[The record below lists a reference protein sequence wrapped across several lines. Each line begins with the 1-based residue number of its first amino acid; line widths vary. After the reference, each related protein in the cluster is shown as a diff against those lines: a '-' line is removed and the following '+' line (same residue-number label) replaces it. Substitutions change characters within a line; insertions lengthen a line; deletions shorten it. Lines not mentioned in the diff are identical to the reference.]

1 MNCLKMP
8 LSAVD
13 VKLELTPPQAGVGSS
28 QPETAVDAKVE
39 LSTSV
44 KKTLEDV
51 AAGKN
56 VVDVVNVGCLERFAK
71 LFCFLTVKNVVENA
85 VDLSGSVLETVEAAV
100 EATVKDLDLSGSVL
114 SNAVSVLD
122 SQVAALESEVL
133 SETELSDLSGDLLP
147 VLENVASV
155 DLSGSV
161 LQNVVTAVETQ
172 KTVATVA
179 TAAKVSAVPAVVH
192 EEAVYFVNKM
202 ISSSQNVPQKRRR

>member
-1 MNCLKMP
+1 MT

-13 VKLELTPPQAGVGSS
+13 KKLELTPPQAVVGSS

-44 KKTLEDV
+44 KETLEAV

-71 LFCFLTVKNVVENA
+71 LFCFLTVKNVVNA
-85 VDLSGSVLETVEAAV
+85 VDLSGSVLEAVGGAV

-114 SNAVSVLD
+114 SNVASVLE

-133 SETELSDLSGDLLP
+133 SDLSGSLLT
-147 VLENVASV
+147 VVENVASV

-172 KTVATVA
+172 KTVVTAVTDATV
-179 TAAKVSAVPAVVH
+179 AKVSAVPAAVH

-202 ISSSQNVPQKRRR
+202 ISSSQNVPQKKRR

>member
-1 MNCLKMP
+1 MNCLKMK

-13 VKLELTPPQAGVGSS
+13 ENLEVTQPQEAVASLQS
-28 QPETAVDAKVE
+28 DTVVDAKVE

-44 KKTLEDV
+44 KETLEAV
-51 AAGKN
+51 AAGEN
-56 VVDVVNVGCLERFAK
+56 VVDVVNVGCFERFAK
-71 LFCFLTVKNVVENA
+71 LFCFLTVKNVVNA
-85 VDLSGSVLETVEAAV
+85 VDLSGSVLEVVEAAV

-114 SNAVSVLD
+114 SNVVSVLE

-133 SETELSDLSGDLLP
+133 SETEVPDLSGGLLT
-147 VLENVASV
+147 VLEKVASV

-172 KTVATVA
+172 KTVAATV
-179 TAAKVSAVPAVVH
+179 AKVSAVPAVVH

-202 ISSSQNVPQKRRR
+202 ISSSQNAPQKRRR

>member
-1 MNCLKMP
+1 MNCLKMK

-13 VKLELTPPQAGVGSS
+13 KKQSPEVVGSS
-28 QPETAVDAKVE
+28 QPETAVVE

-44 KKTLEDV
+44 EKTLEAV

-71 LFCFLTVKNVVENA
+71 LFCFLTLKNVVNA
-85 VDLSGSVLETVEAAV
+85 VDLSGSVLDTVGAAV

-114 SNAVSVLD
+114 NNVVSVLE

-133 SETELSDLSGDLLP
+133 SETELADLSGDLLP
-147 VLENVASV
+147 VLENVGSV

-161 LQNVVTAVETQ
+161 LQNIVTAVQTQ
-172 KTVATVA
+172 KTVAATVP
-179 TAAKVSAVPAVVH
+179 KVSAVPAIVH

>member
-1 MNCLKMP
+1 MT

-13 VKLELTPPQAGVGSS
+13 KKLELTQPQAVVGSS

-39 LSTSV
+39 LNTSV
-44 KKTLEDV
+44 KETLEAV

-71 LFCFLTVKNVVENA
+71 LFCFLTVKNVVNA
-85 VDLSGSVLETVEAAV
+85 VDLSGSVLEAVGAAV

-114 SNAVSVLD
+114 SNAASVLE

-133 SETELSDLSGDLLP
+133 SETEVPDLSGSLLN
-147 VLENVASV
+147 VLEKVASV
-155 DLSGSV
+155 DLSGCV

-172 KTVATVA
+172 KAAVTVATVA
-179 TAAKVSAVPAVVH
+179 KVSALPAVVH

-202 ISSSQNVPQKRRR
+202 ISSSQNVPQKKRQ